1 MARRPR
7 SSAGLSLSLLLVP
20 GDPIPTSAGGA
31 SLSPLS
37 LYCSAR
43 RASSDGASERRC
55 WSSRRRAAAMA
66 REGRSHSGLADVLQ
80 QGDGTT
86 CGRSR
91 YRKLADVVAEKAA
104 APEIGSC

>member
-1 MARRPR
+1 
-7 SSAGLSLSLLLVP
+7 
-20 GDPIPTSAGGA
+20 
-31 SLSPLS
+31 
-37 LYCSAR
+37 
-43 RASSDGASERRC
+43 
-55 WSSRRRAAAMA
+55 MA

-104 APEIGSC
+104 APEIGSCRGSREEREAMVA